1 MFCMLKKMYPAY
13 VSKNN
18 SSREKQVIIL
28 MILNGEKLWH
38 YLAIKKLSALLRSIT
53 SKSNGDFYCLNCLYF
68 FRIKNKLESH

>member
-1 MFCMLKKMYPAY
+1 MYPAY

-53 SKSNGDFYCLNCLYF
+53 SKSNGDFYCLNGLYF